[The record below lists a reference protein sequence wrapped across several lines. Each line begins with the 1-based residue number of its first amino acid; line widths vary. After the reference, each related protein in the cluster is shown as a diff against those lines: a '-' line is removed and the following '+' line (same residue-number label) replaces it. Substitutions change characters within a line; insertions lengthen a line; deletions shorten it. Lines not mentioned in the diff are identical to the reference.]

1 MNFTFAP
8 HFALILKQD
17 CREGT
22 MIEGIAS
29 TADAL
34 FRFVYLGSMA
44 IGLGTM
50 VATDWSSIR
59 RVGRPVTREYCDA
72 IESAHSI
79 IAPALIVAWIS
90 GLALLVLRTG
100 LAAEAMSAKLYA
112 KLFVVTTLTL
122 TAIAVKTFVMP
133 ILLGLKGKT
142 LMEADLG
149 EKLVMAVCAA
159 LSMCGWG
166 LALALGGFTVLKTMP
181 GYVLF
186 PMILFAYATALGTA
200 IFGAFRLHARLGGMD
215 EMDERLQRI

>member
-1 MNFTFAP
+1 ME
-8 HFALILKQD
+8 
-17 CREGT
+17 C
-22 MIEGIAS
+22 
-29 TADAL
+29 
-34 FRFVYLGSMA
+34 
-44 IGLGTM
+44 
-50 VATDWSSIR
+50 
-59 RVGRPVTREYCDA
+59 VTQTEQ
-72 IESAHSI
+72 
-79 IAPALIVAWIS
+79 
-90 GLALLVLRTG
+90 RTG
-100 LAAEAMSAKLYA
+100 LRASRI
-112 KLFVVTTLTL
+112 